1 MISPDNRVR
10 IQSIINDALL
20 YAMKS
25 HAGKPATYIP
35 ELANVDLETTM
46 MAITLY
52 DGTTLTTGGHI
63 DHRFTLQSVAKII
76 LLAGLLE
83 EYGEREVFSWVGT
96 ESSGHDFSNIV
107 QLESFGPKPSNPCV
121 NAGAIALCNHI
132 PGDTVAQQLAWID
145 SWMERL
151 FGEPLRINQSVFESE
166 RSTGYRNFALANLMK
181 SNGVITRDVNDV
193 LRLYFSL
200 CSYEATIL
208 QTSRFSAVLAN
219 GGLTFQGKRVLTK
232 RSVRG
237 VVSTMA
243 TCGLYDESGRHLL
256 RTGLPAKSGVSG
268 LIIATAV
275 GLGGISVFNPRL
287 NPKGGSVR
295 GHIMLEYLSAKLG
308 WHFATPRKMK
318 TTKP

>member
-1 MISPDNRVR
+1 MILPDNRAR
-10 IQSIINDALL
+10 IQTILDEALTN
-20 YAMKS
+20 AMKNQ
-25 HAGKPATYIP
+25 AGKCATYIP

-46 MAITLY
+46 AAITLY
-52 DGTTLTTGGHI
+52 DGTTLTSGGHL

-83 EYGEREVFSWVGT
+83 EYGEKMVFSWVGS

-121 NAGAIALCNHI
+121 NAGAIALCDRI
-132 PGDTVAQQLAWID
+132 PGDTVAQQL
-145 SWMERL
+145 SWLDNWMQRL
-151 FGEPLRINQSVFESE
+151 FDEPLRINQSVFESE
-166 RSTGYRNFALANLMK
+166 RTTGYRNFALANLMK
-181 SNGVITRDVNDV
+181 SNGVITKDVNDV
-193 LRLYFSL
+193 LRLYFTL
-200 CSYEATIL
+200 CSYEATVL
-208 QTSRFSAVLAN
+208 QTSRFAAVLAN
-219 GGLTFQGKRVLTK
+219 GGKNSKGNRVLTK

-237 VVSTMA
+237 VVATMA

-308 WHFATPRKMK
+308 WHFATPRKIK
-318 TTKP
+318 SAKA

>member
-1 MISPDNRVR
+1 MISPDNRTRVQT
-10 IQSIINDALL
+10 ILDEALNN
-20 YAMKS
+20 AMKS
-25 HAGKPATYIP
+25 QAGKCASYIP

-46 MAITLY
+46 AAITLY
-52 DGTTLTTGGHI
+52 DGTTLTSGGHL

-83 EYGEREVFSWVGT
+83 EYGEKLVFTWVGT

-121 NAGAIALCNHI
+121 NAGAIALCDHI
-132 PGDTVAQQLAWID
+132 PGDTVAQQLAWLD
-145 SWMERL
+145 HWMQRL
-151 FGEPLRINQSVFESE
+151 FDEPLRINQSIFESE
-166 RSTGYRNFALANLMK
+166 RTTGYRNFALANLMK

-208 QTSRFSAVLAN
+208 QTSRFASMLAN
-219 GGLTFQGKRVLTK
+219 GGKNTKGHRVLTK

-308 WHFATPRKMK
+308 WHFATPRKIK
-318 TTKP
+318 SVRV

>member
-1 MISPDNRVR
+1 MISPDNRTR
-10 IQSIINDALL
+10 IQSILNDALTN
-20 YAMKS
+20 AMKNNS
-25 HAGKPATYIP
+25 GQCATYIP
-35 ELANVDLETTM
+35 ELANVDLEMTM
-46 MAITLY
+46 AAITFR
-52 DGTTLTTGGHI
+52 DGETLTAGENQ
-63 DHRFTLQSVAKII
+63 DYRFTLQSVAKLI

-83 EYGEREVFSWVGT
+83 EYGESDVFSWVGC

-132 PGDTVAQQLAWID
+132 PGDTVAKQLAWID
-145 SWMERL
+145 QWMERL

-166 RSTGYRNFALANLMK
+166 RTTGYRNFALANLMK
-181 SNGVITRDVNDV
+181 SNGVITKDVNDV

-200 CSYEATIL
+200 CSYEATII
-208 QTSRFSAVLAN
+208 QTSRFSSMLAN
-219 GGLTFQGKRVLTK
+219 GGVNFQGKRVLTK

-295 GHIMLEYLSAKLG
+295 GHSMLEYLSAKLG
-308 WHFATPRKMK
+308 WHFATPRKLKSIK
-318 TTKP
+318 T